1 MAWIVCI
8 VLNSRFEIFC
18 LRLVFSTDSY
28 SILILKFKGHSQ
40 GVGYGDGGSRPSEHQ
55 LDDAL
60 KRTGRLFG
68 GLIADVKRKLP
79 FYVSDWTDA
88 FNMQCIASTMFL
100 YFAVITPI
108 ITFGGLLADATQ
120 NNIAA
125 MESMIGGAIAGSLYH
140 IFSGQ
145 PLTIIGST
153 GPILVFETIMF
164 HLCHDLG
171 LDYLEMRVWVGSWI
185 GILCLILV
193 ATDASYLG
201 TDLYLQNH
209 LYI

>member
-1 MAWIVCI
+1 
-8 VLNSRFEIFC
+8 
-18 LRLVFSTDSY
+18 
-28 SILILKFKGHSQ
+28 
-40 GVGYGDGGSRPSEHQ
+40 
-55 LDDAL
+55 
-60 KRTGRLFG
+60 
-68 GLIADVKRKLP
+68 
-79 FYVSDWTDA
+79 
-88 FNMQCIASTMFL
+88 MFL

-140 IFSGQ
+140 IFAGQ

-185 GILCLILV
+185 GVLCLILV

-201 TDLYLQNH
+201 TDFQNNR
-209 LYI
+209 